1 MTGMIPQSNALAEAS
16 PESLGE
22 LLTRD
27 PFGYS
32 RQDRDRVVADLRAMR
47 AKWALAEATGGH
59 RKTKPKA
66 GVDLSK
72 VKVDLDQLDL

>member
-1 MTGMIPQSNALAEAS
+1 MGEIPQSNALAEAS

-22 LLTRD
+22 LLSRD

-47 AKWALAEATGGH
+47 AKWAAAEAVGGH
-59 RKTKPKA
+59 KRTSGPKTKIPISQ
-66 GVDLSK
+66 VS
-72 VKVDLDQLDL
+72 LDKLDL